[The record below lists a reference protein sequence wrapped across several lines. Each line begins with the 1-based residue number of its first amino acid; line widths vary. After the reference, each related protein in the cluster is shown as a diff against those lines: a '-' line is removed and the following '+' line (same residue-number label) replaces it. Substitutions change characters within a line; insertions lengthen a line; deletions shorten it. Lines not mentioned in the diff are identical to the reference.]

1 MDASHRE
8 MHSGSAS
15 EQWEAGGIRPRRRL
29 GTGHGCPQMHGM
41 LQQIHSHQQKGEH
54 SKYHSDWIADYMIHK
69 YLIIFGNDIFV
80 SKYFLCPKTLIP
92 LISNTGHGSMQ
103 WDRVKVKMVLS
114 SYVYG
119 LSAPCYGKTG

>member
-41 LQQIHSHQQKGEH
+41 LQQIHSHQQKGE
-54 SKYHSDWIADYMIHK
+54 KAK
-69 YLIIFGNDIFV
+69 QNIIVILN
-80 SKYFLCPKTLIP
+80 S
-92 LISNTGHGSMQ
+92 
-103 WDRVKVKMVLS
+103 
-114 SYVYG
+114 
-119 LSAPCYGKTG
+119 